1 MHVAAARNYYEDA
14 FASWKKRMPVAGDPL
29 DWPLP
34 LLLEILEPSDESEDV
49 EISVNVQK
57 ARAALA
63 ALPPMPD
70 TQQ

>member
-1 MHVAAARNYYEDA
+1 MHVAGARNYYEDA

-49 EISVNVQK
+49 K
-57 ARAALA
+57 YL
-63 ALPPMPD
+63 
-70 TQQ
+70 